1 MLFNWIRMLER
12 LETFRQEYL
21 DEEVFCEAD
30 AFVAMFC
37 GEDSDYDED

>member
-1 MLFNWIRMLER
+1 MDMTFLRMMER